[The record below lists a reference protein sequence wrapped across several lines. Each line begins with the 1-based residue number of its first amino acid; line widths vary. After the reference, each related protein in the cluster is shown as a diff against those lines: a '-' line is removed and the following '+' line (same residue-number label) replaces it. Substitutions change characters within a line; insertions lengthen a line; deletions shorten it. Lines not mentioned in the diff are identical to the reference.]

1 MNPHDTIND
10 ILVNLFNEIL
20 KLEEEAIITDEFKDI
35 TNNDMHII
43 EAVGLSGENTMSVVA
58 KKLGITAGSLTTS
71 VNSLVN
77 KKYVIRQRNEED
89 RRVVFLKL
97 TEKGKRAYEHHR
109 EYHRQMTEAVI
120 SRLDEAEVPILI
132 KTLTGL
138 SECGRR
144 SGSGSGMRIKRP
156 VLPSYLFI
164 PPLLPQRAQGHGG
177 DGGDAR
183 QAHRAV
189 HLLPPPGRKVGPH
202 GVQQGA
208 LLALFALRTHDPG
221 YAREQRR
228 VEAQVVRRR
237 GVFFLL
243 RLRPA
248 LAAEERPGEAGD
260 ALHQLRVRQYLVQAL
275 AEIVHKPSPLTS

>member
-1 MNPHDTIND
+1 MDPHETIND

-77 KKYVIRQRNEED
+77 KKYVKRQRSEED

-120 SRLDEAEVPILI
+120 SRLDENEVPVLI

-138 SECGRR
+138 SDFFR
-144 SGSGSGMRIKRP
+144 
-156 VLPSYLFI
+156 
-164 PPLLPQRAQGHGG
+164 
-177 DGGDAR
+177 
-183 QAHRAV
+183 
-189 HLLPPPGRKVGPH
+189 
-202 GVQQGA
+202 
-208 LLALFALRTHDPG
+208 G
-221 YAREQRR
+221 YNDQMNN
-228 VEAQVVRRR
+228 
-237 GVFFLL
+237 
-243 RLRPA
+243 
-248 LAAEERPGEAGD
+248 
-260 ALHQLRVRQYLVQAL
+260 
-275 AEIVHKPSPLTS
+275 

>member
-1 MNPHDTIND
+1 MNPRNTIND
-10 ILVNLFNEIL
+10 VLVNLFNEIL

-120 SRLDEAEVPILI
+120 NRLDESEIPVLI

-138 SECGRR
+138 SDFF
-144 SGSGSGMRIKRP
+144 K
-156 VLPSYLFI
+156 
-164 PPLLPQRAQGHGG
+164 
-177 DGGDAR
+177 
-183 QAHRAV
+183 
-189 HLLPPPGRKVGPH
+189 
-202 GVQQGA
+202 
-208 LLALFALRTHDPG
+208 G
-221 YAREQRR
+221 YNNQ
-228 VEAQVVRRR
+228 
-237 GVFFLL
+237 
-243 RLRPA
+243 
-248 LAAEERPGEAGD
+248 
-260 ALHQLRVRQYLVQAL
+260 
-275 AEIVHKPSPLTS
+275 INN

>member
-1 MNPHDTIND
+1 MDPKETIND

-77 KKYVIRQRNEED
+77 KKYVIRQRSEED

-138 SECGRR
+138 SEFFR
-144 SGSGSGMRIKRP
+144 
-156 VLPSYLFI
+156 
-164 PPLLPQRAQGHGG
+164 
-177 DGGDAR
+177 
-183 QAHRAV
+183 
-189 HLLPPPGRKVGPH
+189 
-202 GVQQGA
+202 
-208 LLALFALRTHDPG
+208 G
-221 YAREQRR
+221 YNDQMNN
-228 VEAQVVRRR
+228 
-237 GVFFLL
+237 
-243 RLRPA
+243 
-248 LAAEERPGEAGD
+248 
-260 ALHQLRVRQYLVQAL
+260 
-275 AEIVHKPSPLTS
+275 

>member
-1 MNPHDTIND
+1 MEHYEMLND

-77 KKYVIRQRNEED
+77 KKYVTRQRSEED

-120 SRLDEAEVPILI
+120 SRLDENEVPVLI

-138 SECGRR
+138 SDFFR
-144 SGSGSGMRIKRP
+144 
-156 VLPSYLFI
+156 
-164 PPLLPQRAQGHGG
+164 
-177 DGGDAR
+177 
-183 QAHRAV
+183 
-189 HLLPPPGRKVGPH
+189 
-202 GVQQGA
+202 
-208 LLALFALRTHDPG
+208 G
-221 YAREQRR
+221 YNDQMNN
-228 VEAQVVRRR
+228 
-237 GVFFLL
+237 
-243 RLRPA
+243 
-248 LAAEERPGEAGD
+248 
-260 ALHQLRVRQYLVQAL
+260 
-275 AEIVHKPSPLTS
+275 

>member
-109 EYHRQMTEAVI
+109 DYHRQMTEAVI

-138 SECGRR
+138 SEFFR
-144 SGSGSGMRIKRP
+144 
-156 VLPSYLFI
+156 
-164 PPLLPQRAQGHGG
+164 
-177 DGGDAR
+177 
-183 QAHRAV
+183 
-189 HLLPPPGRKVGPH
+189 
-202 GVQQGA
+202 
-208 LLALFALRTHDPG
+208 G
-221 YAREQRR
+221 YNDQMNN
-228 VEAQVVRRR
+228 
-237 GVFFLL
+237 
-243 RLRPA
+243 
-248 LAAEERPGEAGD
+248 
-260 ALHQLRVRQYLVQAL
+260 
-275 AEIVHKPSPLTS
+275 